1 MCERRFP
8 INHDI
13 SYCFFEFFI
22 RKSHI
27 LRILLLRHWRHVA
40 AIIRRLPHHRTV
52 AIRMRSDIMPTFCD
66 GSQKIRIVLHIPGDD
81 EKGPLRVML
90 AKDIEQ
96 MIQRSIRPP
105 VIKREENSIV
115 PDVLDD
121 ARMIHLLPF
130 CL

>member
-1 MCERRFP
+1 
-8 INHDI
+8 
-13 SYCFFEFFI
+13 
-22 RKSHI
+22 
-27 LRILLLRHWRHVA
+27 
-40 AIIRRLPHHRTV
+40 
-52 AIRMRSDIMPTFCD
+52 MRSDIMPIFCN

-81 EKGPLRVML
+81 EKGPLRMML

-96 MIQRSIRPP
+96 MIDSNIRPP

-121 ARMIHLLPF
+121 ACTIHLLHF